1 MSHKMKI
8 CTYVLICRVEIV
20 LSVYVVNQG
29 IEFRASLYVLETVA
43 FCCNKFTIQ

>member
-29 IEFRASLYVLETVA
+29 IDVISCKPVRFRNCGFLL
-43 FCCNKFTIQ
+43 